1 MRELPNINKPLIFL
15 LDLYLYLFS
24 SSYSVLEKKK
34 KKREKYE
41 DPQER
46 EALTPLV
53 LTRFSSRVSAGTRVP
68 AQPVSVGCASFN
80 PPGIIFFHFLSFSF
94 ADLPKPSLSF
104 FAFSLSNLHFFSR
117 VFFICLFAA
126 FRVPLNPK
134 FFYFYR
140 VFSSKYPIRL
150 MGFPHFYYSL
160 LLFCWLRTVRRR

>member
-15 LDLYLYLFS
+15 LDLYLYLFRALIL
-24 SSYSVLEKKK
+24 YSKK

-53 LTRFSSRVSAGTRVP
+53 LTRFSSRVSTGTRVP
-68 AQPVSVGCASFN
+68 AQSVSMGCASFN
-80 PPGIIFFHFLSFSF
+80 PPGIIFFQFLSLSF

-117 VFFICLFAA
+117 VFFICLLAA

-160 LLFCWLRTVRRR
+160 LLFSWLRTVRRR

>member
-1 MRELPNINKPLIFL
+1 MRIRKNAKLSPLWFSHASAPESLQAHVCQLNQSPWDVLPLTHQV
-15 LDLYLYLFS
+15 LFS
-24 SSYSVLEKKK
+24 
-34 KKREKYE
+34 
-41 DPQER
+41 
-46 EALTPLV
+46 
-53 LTRFSSRVSAGTRVP
+53 FS
-68 AQPVSVGCASFN
+68 
-80 PPGIIFFHFLSFSF
+80 FFQFLSFSF

-117 VFFICLFAA
+117 VFFICLLAA

-160 LLFCWLRTVRRR
+160 LLFSWLRTVRRR